1 MKKLLLLCL
10 CVLPAQ
16 LWAQQIAG
24 SWEGKLSI
32 GDQSLRLVFHIVSS
46 EGVLKATADSPDQ
59 GAKGMPVS
67 KVVFE
72 QGALTLDMA
81 ALGARYQG
89 VMTGD
94 DLIMGVFTQGA
105 LTQSLAL
112 KRIETEVMR
121 RPQEPKPPYPYY
133 SEEVEIPNPTA
144 GITLKGTLTRP
155 SAEGRY
161 PAVILFTGSG
171 TQNRDEEILGHKP
184 FLVLSDYLTRRG
196 FAVLRCDDRGY
207 NMPREELRKLARTTT
222 ADLAGDAKCMFDF
235 LLARPDIAP
244 AKIGILGH
252 SEGGSV
258 AFMTAA
264 QKPGVAFVISMAGM
278 TVPGREL
285 MVAQNRAMLGL
296 QGVADDQAECYC
308 KALEKIFAAA
318 ERFPADQIAAQAADI
333 AAGALADI
341 ACELP
346 ESLRANLPRVA
357 AAMSSPWMHYFLN
370 YDPSDDIAAIGSR
383 PFMAIN
389 GTKDSQVDAGQNLA
403 AVERLTVSKR
413 HPQSVI
419 RPYEGL
425 NHLFQPCT
433 TGNIAEY
440 GQIETTLSPQVLEDI
455 AVWLETVTR

>member
-1 MKKLLLLCL
+1 MKKLLLLCF

-32 GDQSLRLVFHIVSS
+32 GDQSLRIVFHITSS
-46 EGVLKATADSPDQ
+46 DEGLKATADSPDQ
-59 GAKGMPVS
+59 GAKGLPVR
-67 KVVFE
+67 KVAFE
-72 QGALTLDMA
+72 QGALRLEMP
-81 ALGARYQG
+81 ALGARYEG
-89 VMTGD
+89 VLTGN
-94 DLIMGVFTQGA
+94 DLIMGVFSQGS

-133 SEEVEIPNPTA
+133 TEEVEIPNHAA

-155 SAEGRY
+155 DGEGRY

-171 TQNRDEEILGHKP
+171 IQNRDEEILGHKP

-207 NMPREELRKLARTTT
+207 GASQEEVRKLAATTT
-222 ADLAGDAKCMFDF
+222 EDFAGDAKCMFDY

-244 AKIGILGH
+244 EKVGILGH
-252 SEGGSV
+252 SEGSGV

-264 QKPGVAFVISMAGM
+264 QEPRVAFVVSMAGM
-278 TVPGREL
+278 AVRGREL
-285 MVAQNRAMLGL
+285 MVVQNRAMLRL
-296 QGVADDQAECYC
+296 QGVADAEAECYC
-308 KALEKIFAAA
+308 HVLEKIFAAA
-318 ERFPADQIAAQAADI
+318 ERLSANQIASQAAAI
-333 AAGALADI
+333 AADALAD
-341 ACELP
+341 ASCELP

-357 AAMSSPWMHYFLN
+357 AAMSSPWLHYFLN
-370 YDPSDDIAAIGSR
+370 YDPSNDIAAIGSR
-383 PFMAIN
+383 PFMAMN
-389 GTKDSQVDAGQNLA
+389 GTKDMQVDAVQNLA
-403 AVERLTVSKR
+403 ALERLTASKR
-413 HPQSVI
+413 HPQSLI
-419 RPYEGL
+419 RSYEGL
-425 NHLFQPCT
+425 NHLFQPST
-433 TGNIAEY
+433 TGSVVEY